1 MYLLN
6 NNKPLSPGAY
16 YFIKQINFNLV
27 KYLFDKRILTAE
39 ISAVFF
45 VKLIFIKKINI
56 IKNENKLIYSIVC

>member
-6 NNKPLSPGAY
+6 NKKPLETVAS
-16 YFIKQINFNLV
+16 YFIDN
-27 KYLFDKRILTAE
+27 RILTAE